1 MPNIIN
7 DIKLDFKDVLFLP
20 KRGKAESRSDVSAFI
35 FFYIWQVNFYIDFVE
50 YIACVLILYL
60 NMPPP
65 PQKFNSF
72 LALIFA
78 VYTIF
83 HIFYLS
89 SCIQFP
95 LFHI

>member
-50 YIACVLILYL
+50 YIACV
-60 NMPPP
+60 
-65 PQKFNSF
+65 
-72 LALIFA
+72 
-78 VYTIF
+78 
-83 HIFYLS
+83 
-89 SCIQFP
+89 
-95 LFHI
+95 